1 MKLFFAGLIIAGLT
15 LTHFA
20 WAASADL
27 LSGYQAVSA
36 QLGAARAS
44 VSRNVAASNQRLG
57 EAREVF
63 RGLSVSIRSQKLVP
77 DANTAFDRAR
87 TAIRR
92 GSATD
97 LEAQAS
103 QVIRILERALYE
115 ELLYEM
121 STGRFESAARYA
133 AVLARS
139 LGVPPSRLGT
149 LKTSVALGDTNRVR
163 ALLENGVA
171 NIMLQ
176 NLQSAKRRSANLR
189 NSSNQ
194 LEAFSST
201 VRASNAFIV
210 VQDSP
215 KAGTLAVTQFSEVLG
230 KLVKDDFKGFATGL
244 NGLIQKTTRF
254 AYLGKLAITQAK
266 PSTARPK
273 PQVVRERSGQAAV
286 RPTVSSGARAAANV
300 KAMISQFTRIGLPG
314 LTAQRL
320 AGNLGQQGYGN
331 FAQAIDAVTLKLA
344 LALPNVQNA
353 EIVRGRA
360 SIAQANALFERSLKP
375 VVEAG
380 NRELAERITR
390 LFQATQAAYS
400 LRPVD
405 VTTLIGEID
414 AIRRWSNNQPTP
426 ALQGASASVQD
437 WWMGGGLFGNLGLRS
452 IVFLLVALA
461 FAYPIYLLRLAFGG
475 RNPYWNYIGI
485 AMILLFVPPLIEGIA
500 GLGSLIA
507 QGAGVGGPL
516 GDFLNGLSNLS
527 VLQNPIAQIAW
538 ALMLIATVVL
548 ATIGF
553 RGIAAQ
559 FGLIRTRA
567 SAAVNM
573 ATTATGAMMSS
584 TSTNYPTLPKHPTLP
599 KNPTMG
605 AGGRTVVEWDEE
617 F

>member
-1 MKLFFAGLIIAGLT
+1 MRLSRWAGLT
-15 LTHFA
+15 IIALSSSMWASSA
-20 WAASADL
+20 WAADL

-44 VSRNVAASNQRLG
+44 VGSNVAVSSQRLDGARNV
-57 EAREVF
+57 F
-63 RGLSVSIRSQKLVP
+63 RKLSVSIRSQKLVP

-87 TAIRR
+87 TAITR

-97 LEAQAS
+97 LEAQTS
-103 QVIRILERALYE
+103 QVTRILERALYE
-115 ELLYEM
+115 ELLYDM
-121 STGRFESAARYA
+121 STGRFESAASYA
-133 AVLARS
+133 GALGRA
-139 LGVPPSRLGT
+139 LGVPSSRLGT
-149 LKTSVALGDTNRVR
+149 LKTSVAKGDTNRVR

-176 NLQSAKRRSANLR
+176 NLQAAKQRSANLQSPR
-189 NSSNQ
+189 NQVAVFSN
-194 LEAFSST
+194 T

-215 KAGTLAVTQFSEVLG
+215 KAGNLAMTQFSEALG
-230 KLVKDDFKGFATGL
+230 KLVRNDFKGFGTGL

-254 AYLGKLAITQAK
+254 AYLSKVAIAQAK
-266 PSTARPK
+266 PTTARPK
-273 PQVVRERSGQAAV
+273 PRVGRPVQPGISGVALSGVNAV
-286 RPTVSSGARAAANV
+286 ANV
-300 KAMISQFTRIGLPG
+300 KAMTSQFTQIGVPG

-320 AGNLGQQGYGN
+320 AGHLGQQGYSHFG
-331 FAQAIDAVTLKLA
+331 QAIDAVTLKLA
-344 LALPNVQNA
+344 RGLSDVQNA
-353 EIVRGRA
+353 DIARGRA
-360 SIAQANALFERSLKP
+360 AIGQANALFERDLEP
-375 VVEAG
+375 VIKAG
-380 NRELAERITR
+380 NRDLAERIGR

-405 VTTLIGEID
+405 VMTLIGETD
-414 AIRRWSNNQPTP
+414 AIRRWSNNQPAL

-437 WWMGGGLFGNLGLRS
+437 WWMGGGLLGNLGLRS
-452 IVFLLVALA
+452 IIFLIVALA

-485 AMILLFVPPLIEGIA
+485 AMVLLFVPPLIEGIA

-507 QGAGVGGPL
+507 QGLGIGGPL

-538 ALMLIATVVL
+538 AVMLIATVVL

-567 SAAVNM
+567 NAAPAM
-573 ATTATGAMMSS
+573 ATTATGAMMS
-584 TSTNYPTLPKHPTLP
+584 TSTKYPTLPKHPTLP

-605 AGGRTVVEWDEE
+605 TGGRTVVEWDEE